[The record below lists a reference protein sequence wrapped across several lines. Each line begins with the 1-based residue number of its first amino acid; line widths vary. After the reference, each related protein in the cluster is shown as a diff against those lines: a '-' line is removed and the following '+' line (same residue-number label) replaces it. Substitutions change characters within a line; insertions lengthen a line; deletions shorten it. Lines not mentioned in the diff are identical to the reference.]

1 MAAESKG
8 RALLVAPRFF
18 GYEDEIR
25 AQMASDGWQ
34 VDMLPDRPFDA
45 ALLKAVARV
54 APMLTA
60 PAANRFYAREIERLA
75 AGRYDLVLVVQG
87 EGIFEPT
94 LRLLRAAYPTAR
106 LVFYTWDSLANK
118 PRSKKQLRL
127 YDECFSFDEADAARW
142 RIRFRP
148 LFFTP
153 GFERTAP
160 AELAYDISFV
170 GTIHSD
176 RYRIIRD
183 IARQLE
189 DPSRAF
195 WYLYL
200 QAPWMYAVRKYLTQ
214 TVAGAARSE
223 FRFAPL
229 QRAQVQGIFL
239 NSRAILDI
247 EHPGQRGL
255 TMRTLEALGSQT
267 KLITTNATAS
277 AYDFYDPRNIAI
289 IDRREPRIPPGF
301 LSTPFHPVPEA
312 VHDRYRLA
320 SWVRDVCGMPPRDR
334 GHRSSSRASP
344 PSPHAE

>member
-1 MAAESKG
+1 MATDNKG

-18 GYEDEIR
+18 GYEKEIR
-25 AQMASDGWQ
+25 DQMASEGWQ

-45 ALLKAVARV
+45 ALLKAVARIT
-54 APMLTA
+54 PTLTQ
-60 PAANRFYAREIERLA
+60 PSANRFYASELRRLG
-75 AGRYDLVLVVQG
+75 AGHFDLILVIQG

-106 LVFYTWDSLANK
+106 LVFYTWDSLTNK

-127 YDECFSFDEADAARW
+127 YDECFSFDEVDAARW

-176 RYRIIRD
+176 RYQIIRR
-183 IARQLE
+183 ITRQLA

-200 QAPWMYAVRKYLTQ
+200 QAPWMYAARKYLSQ

-229 QRAQVQGIFL
+229 PRAQVQDIFL

-267 KLITTNATAS
+267 KLITTNATAI
-277 AYDFYDPRNIAI
+277 AYDFYDRRNIAI
-289 IDRREPRIPPGF
+289 IDRHKPRIPPGF
-301 LSTPFHPVPEA
+301 LTTPFRTVPEA
-312 VHDRYRLA
+312 IHDRYRLA
-320 SWVRDVCGMPPRDR
+320 SWVRDVCGTPPR
-334 GHRSSSRASP
+334 A
-344 PSPHAE
+344 

>member
-1 MAAESKG
+1 MATDSKG

-18 GYEDEIR
+18 GYEKEIR
-25 AQMASDGWQ
+25 DQMASEGWQ

-45 ALLKAVARV
+45 ALLKAVARIT
-54 APMLTA
+54 PTLTA

-75 AGRYDLVLVVQG
+75 AGRYDLILVVQG

-94 LRLLRAAYPTAR
+94 LRMLRAAFPAAR
-106 LVFYTWDSLANK
+106 LVFYTWDSLTNK

-127 YDECFSFDEADAARW
+127 YDECFSFDEVDAARW

-153 GFERTAP
+153 GFERTVP
-160 AELAYDISFV
+160 AKLAYDISFV

-176 RYRIIRD
+176 RYQIIRR
-183 IARQLE
+183 ISRQLG
-189 DPSRAF
+189 DPSRAY

-200 QAPWMYAVRKYLTQ
+200 QAPWMYTARKVFTQ
-214 TVAGAARSE
+214 TVGDAPRSE

-229 QRAQVQGIFL
+229 ARTEVQDIFL

-277 AYDFYDPRNIAI
+277 AYDFYDRHNIAI
-289 IDRREPRIPPGF
+289 IDRNRPRIPRNF
-301 LSTPFHPVPEA
+301 LTTPFRPVPDA
-312 VHDRYRLA
+312 IHDRYRLA
-320 SWVRDVCGMPPRDR
+320 TWVRDVCGPPPR
-334 GHRSSSRASP
+334 G
-344 PSPHAE
+344 